1 MSESRAPASIVPIV
15 LSGGAGTRLWPMST
29 DATPKQ
35 FLPLAGDTSLLD
47 QTLARV
53 AGQPGYAAP
62 ILVGGARH
70 EALARAALADAG
82 AQARIICEPAARNT
96 APAILLAAIEVA
108 ALHGEDALMLVMP
121 SDHVMT
127 RPAALLAA
135 VTAGAVAARGGAL
148 VTFGI
153 TPTGPETGYGYL
165 ALGEDW
171 PDAPGVR
178 HVARFIEKPPRD
190 RAEAMVADG
199 RHLWNAGIF
208 LFSARSILA
217 AAQALVPEMAAAAE
231 VAMAAARRDGMVI
244 HPDADLFAVSPSQSI
259 DYAIMEHADTV
270 AAVPVDPGW
279 SDLGSWDALAD
290 LAPGDDVTILDG
302 SGNYVRSDGKRIA
315 MLGVS
320 DLIVVASGNDV
331 LILPR
336 GRSQEVK
343 RLLEAMQAPS
353 STA

>member
-1 MSESRAPASIVPIV
+1 MTDAACTVIVPVI

-29 DATPKQ
+29 EARPKQ
-35 FLPLAGDTSLLD
+35 FLSLTGDTSLLA

-53 AGQPGYAAP
+53 AGRPGFAAP
-62 ILVGGARH
+62 MLVGAAQH
-70 EALARAALADAG
+70 AELARAALADAG
-82 AQARIICEPAARNT
+82 NEARVIAEPLPRNT

-108 ALHGEDALMLVMP
+108 ALHGDAALMLVMP

-127 RPAALLAA
+127 RPEALLSA
-135 VTAGAVAARGGAL
+135 VAAGAVAARGGAL

-153 TPTGPETGYGYL
+153 TPIRPETGYGYL
-165 ALGEDW
+165 EIGDDW

-178 HVARFIEKPPRD
+178 HVARFVEKPPRD

-208 LFSARSILA
+208 LFTARAILD
-217 AAQALVPEMAAAAE
+217 AAQALAPEMAAAAE
-231 VAMAAARRDGMVI
+231 VAMAAATRGGIVV
-244 HPDADLFAVSPSQSI
+244 HPDADLFAVSPAQSI

-290 LAPGDDVTILDG
+290 LGDGAHGDAVLIDTA
-302 SGNYVRSDGKRIA
+302 NCYVRSDGVKIA
-315 MLGVS
+315 ALGVH
-320 DLIVVASGNDV
+320 DLIIVASGDQV

-343 RLLEAMQAPS
+343 RLIEAMNVQ
-353 STA
+353 

>member
-1 MSESRAPASIVPIV
+1 MIIPVI

-29 DATPKQ
+29 EAQPKQ
-35 FLPLAGDTSLLD
+35 FLPLVGDSSLLA

-53 AGQPGYAAP
+53 AGQTGFAPP
-62 ILVGGARH
+62 ILVGSARH
-70 EALARAALADAG
+70 ETLAKAALAGAG
-82 AQARIICEPAARNT
+82 PDARIICEPAARNT

-108 ALHGEDALMLVMP
+108 ALYGDEALLLVMP

-127 RPAALLAA
+127 RPEALLAA
-135 VTAGAVAARGGAL
+135 VRAGAVAARGGAL

-165 ALGEDW
+165 ELGGDW

-178 HVARFIEKPPRD
+178 HVARFVEKPPRD

-199 RHLWNAGIF
+199 RHVWNAGIF
-208 LFSARSILA
+208 LFAARTILS
-217 AAQALVPEMAAAAE
+217 AAQALVPAMAAAAE
-231 VAMAAARRDGMVI
+231 VAMAAAQRDGIVI
-244 HPDADLFAVSPSQSI
+244 HPDADLFATSPSESI

-290 LAPGDDVTILDG
+290 LGSPALSDVTLLDAE
-302 SGNYVRSDGKRIA
+302 NCYVRTNGVKIA
-315 MLGVS
+315 ALGVS
-320 DLIVVASGNDV
+320 DLIIVANGDHV

-343 RLLEAMQAPS
+343 RLLEAMKAQGT
-353 STA
+353 TA

>member
-1 MSESRAPASIVPIV
+1 MKDAANPMIVPVI

-29 DATPKQ
+29 EAQPKQ
-35 FLPLAGDTSLLD
+35 FLPLVGETSLLA
-47 QTLARV
+47 QTLERV

-62 ILVGGARH
+62 MLVGSGRH
-70 EALARAALADAG
+70 EALARAALVDAG
-82 AQARIICEPAARNT
+82 PDARIICEPAARNT

-108 ALHGEDALMLVMP
+108 ALHGDDALLLVMP

-127 RPAALLAA
+127 RPEALLAA
-135 VTAGAVAARGGAL
+135 VAAGAVAARGGAL

-153 TPTGPETGYGYL
+153 SPTSPETGYGYL
-165 ALGEDW
+165 ALGDDW
-171 PDAPGVR
+171 PGSPGVR
-178 HVARFIEKPPRD
+178 HVDRFVEKPPRD

-208 LFSARSILA
+208 LFSARTILS
-217 AAQALVPEMAAAAE
+217 AAQALAPEMAAVAE
-231 VAMAAARRDGMVI
+231 VAMAAAERDGIVI
-244 HPDADLFAVSPSQSI
+244 HPDTDLFATSPSESI

-290 LAPGDDVTILDG
+290 LGSTALSDVTLIDAE
-302 SGNYVRSDGKRIA
+302 NCYVRTDGIKIA
-315 MLGVS
+315 ALGVS
-320 DLIVVASGNDV
+320 DLIVVASGDHV

-343 RLLEAMQAPS
+343 RLLEAMKAQ
-353 STA
+353 